1 MDNEVT
7 DSCGIPGWDKV
18 DALAVALIE
27 PKGLSVTPAQ
37 AETIIQRYGAL
48 LEYDKHPIQFQQTLQ
63 QKPLRGRFAR
73 IRQYRV
79 GHVSLEKMKGCFLSG
94 GAPACSPSKSRIVEA
109 ILIHL
114 LEDITQP
121 RREVDE
127 RGKNKYTSRYKLVL
141 SAYNSIRARVLNSD
155 ILMQRTNLMLVNLNE
170 FTLLR
175 WYKNSIRRDEI
186 KLLMQGFTLPQP
198 QPCTNDPLLPA
209 KILPTSPPA
218 PPEDC
223 HIFHEVDDQTGL
235 ARLRDKSSTQVIIA
249 PTTPVTIPA
258 TSGTTSATLIDPAA
272 IPLPC
277 LLYTSDACR
286 RRG

>member
-1 MDNEVT
+1 MISYT
-7 DSCGIPGWDKV
+7 YI
-18 DALAVALIE
+18 LFL
-27 PKGLSVTPAQ
+27 LSLN
-37 AETIIQRYGAL
+37 R
-48 LEYDKHPIQFQQTLQ
+48 
-63 QKPLRGRFAR
+63 
-73 IRQYRV
+73 
-79 GHVSLEKMKGCFLSG
+79 CFLSG

-272 IPLPC
+272 IPT
-277 LLYTSDACR
+277 TSGTTIPRVTQWRHRKAGKDHRDSKRKIYCCSVCNQPVSSEGHAQY
-286 RRG
+286 RGYRYCQYAPGQVPHDVWLAEKKAKFIAKRKI